1 MADIMGWSGGGSVGL
16 RCVGEET
23 RGSGDGETTC
33 FDISA
38 WPD

>member
-1 MADIMGWSGGGSVGL
+1 MADVMGWSGG
-16 RCVGEET
+16 EET
-23 RGSGDGETTC
+23 HGSGDGETTC